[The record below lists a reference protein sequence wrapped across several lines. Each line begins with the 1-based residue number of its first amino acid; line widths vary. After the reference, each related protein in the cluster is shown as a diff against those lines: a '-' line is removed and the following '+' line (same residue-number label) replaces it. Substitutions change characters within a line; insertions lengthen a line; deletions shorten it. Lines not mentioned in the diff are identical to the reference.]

1 MWFNG
6 KIVACRVFEQDL
18 IVNITQSFPIGIS
31 SPNYSSYVHEH
42 IYWRFLRYFT
52 DAWTYTSTRRFYL
65 PTYVFTILVM
75 VRGDVQVVSGRRK
88 GR

>member
-18 IVNITQSFPIGIS
+18 IANITQSFPIGIS
-31 SPNYSSYVHEH
+31 SPNYNSYVPEH
-42 IYWRFLRYFT
+42 LEH
-52 DAWTYTSTRRFYL
+52 L
-65 PTYVFTILVM
+65 PKFVIIILVM
-75 VRGDVQVVSGRRK
+75 VREDVQVVSGRRT

>member
-18 IVNITQSFPIGIS
+18 IANITQALLIGTS
-31 SPNYSSYVHEH
+31 SPNYSSYVPEH

-52 DAWTYTSTRRFYL
+52 DAWKYTSTRRLHL
-65 PTYVFTILVM
+65 PKFVIIILVM
-75 VRGDVQVVSGRRK
+75 VRGDVQG
-88 GR
+88 